1 MTPDFNFPDK
11 TIVPILFK
19 EIIDSNMMVY
29 HGSTLDDFV
38 FHFEGEPWWDNS
50 LDVNDIILSES
61 FKKGLEKWLHKRY
74 DYAIKLF
81 KEDIKEAGG
90 WPVPAIRVMNKEKEW
105 INTLTKNQSIGVFWA
120 VYIPNYK
127 NHSAYGGDLDD
138 NKVEFFMHSKITPD
152 MINWIETLKS
162 RMDYLNGDTEME
174 IQLHKD
180 AEINLHKIED
190 AFGNVLEI
198 NESQY
203 KS

>member
-81 KEDIKEAGG
+81 KEDIKEA
-90 WPVPAIRVMNKEKEW
+90 VAK
-105 INTLTKNQSIGVFWA
+105 
-120 VYIPNYK
+120 
-127 NHSAYGGDLDD
+127 
-138 NKVEFFMHSKITPD
+138 
-152 MINWIETLKS
+152 TLK
-162 RMDYLNGDTEME
+162 DLILPEPE
-174 IQLHKD
+174 KV
-180 AEINLHKIED
+180 KIFEKMKN
-190 AFGNVLEI
+190 FL
-198 NESQY
+198 
-203 KS
+203 KFK